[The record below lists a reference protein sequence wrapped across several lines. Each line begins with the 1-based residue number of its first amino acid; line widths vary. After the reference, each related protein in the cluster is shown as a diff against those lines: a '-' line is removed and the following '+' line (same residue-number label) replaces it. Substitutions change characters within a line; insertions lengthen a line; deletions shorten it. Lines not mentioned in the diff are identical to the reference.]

1 MRQGAW
7 SPHQGAQSLPRYV
20 VLRFVSVLIYRTDIQ
35 TGITGNALALEDKD
49 FEHFLTY
56 TTGHEM
62 KSMDKDG
69 MLEKSSCP
77 ESLFGGEAGRAW
89 SWAVADKSLEKRILG
104 YNDL

>member
-1 MRQGAW
+1 MRQRAW
-7 SPHQGAQSLPRYV
+7 SPHQRAQSLPRYV
-20 VLRFVSVLIYRTDIQ
+20 FLYCDLVSSHFSNSQ

-62 KSMDKDG
+62 KSMEKDG

-89 SWAVADKSLEKRILG
+89 SWAVADKGLDKRILG